1 MKKVLH
7 LALVSPNENDGAID
21 LGFMENGY
29 GLHRIDWQRD
39 MNPSALAM
47 EQVGWPDV
55 VFFQGQGTEK
65 ISTEALDALRNG
77 GAFVINWTGDV
88 RDNVDWYAKMAP
100 HVDLTLFTNL
110 TDVEKMRSLGFKA
123 DYLQVGFDH
132 RIFNIGEVQHERKG
146 IVFMG
151 NHYGTRFPQSAFRK
165 QMAERMKAEFGDEF
179 THYGIGWGPGVS
191 HAPPLKEVEIYR
203 RSLIAIGADHY
214 IRPYFASD
222 RLLRSQACGAC
233 VLQQEYPGL
242 KEEHPDIHSWST
254 QDELVAECR
263 WYLANPAVAI
273 IRGRKHAQFV
283 QENCRWSNRVQQ
295 LETLIAKYQA

>member
-1 MKKVLH
+1 MKKILH
-7 LALVSPNENDGAID
+7 LALVSPNENDGCID

-29 GLHRIDWQRD
+29 GVHRIDWQRYVD
-39 MNPSALAM
+39 PSGAAM

-65 ISTEALDALRNG
+65 IAPAALDALRKR

-88 RDNVDWYAKMAP
+88 RDDVDWYAKMAP

-110 TDVEKMRSLGFKA
+110 TDVDKMRSLGFKA

-132 RIFNIGEVQHERKG
+132 RVFNIGEVQHERKG

-151 NHYGTRFPQSAFRK
+151 NHYGTKFPQSAFRK
-165 QMAERMKAEFGDEF
+165 QMAERMKAEFDDEF

-242 KEEHPDIHSWST
+242 AEEHPTVMTWNT
-254 QDELVAECR
+254 LDELVEICR
-263 WYLANPAVAI
+263 KLLLDPDFCI
-273 IRGRKHAQFV
+273 GLGSIHARRV

>member
-1 MKKVLH
+1 MKKCLH
-7 LALVSPNENDGAID
+7 LALVSPNENDYAID
-21 LGFMENGY
+21 LGFEENGY
-29 GLHRIDWQRD
+29 EVRRIDWQRD
-39 MNPSALAM
+39 LNPSDLAM
-47 EQVGWPDV
+47 AQVGWPDI
-55 VFFQGQGTEK
+55 VFYQGQGSTK
-65 ISTEALDALRNG
+65 TSTEAFDALRAG

-132 RIFNIGEVQHERKG
+132 RIFNLGDVEHERKG
-146 IVFMG
+146 IVFLG

-165 QMAERMKAEFGDEF
+165 EMVERMKAEFGDEF
-179 THYGIGWGPGVS
+179 THYGIGWGPGVA

-233 VLQQEYPGL
+233 VLQQRYTGL
-242 KEEHPDIHSWST
+242 KKEHEWVRPWDT
-254 QDELVAECR
+254 LDELVIMCKEMLEAPQLVP
-263 WYLANPAVAI
+263 YI
-273 IRGRKHAQFV
+273 GRMQAKHV

-295 LETLIAKYQA
+295 LETIIAKYR